1 MIDPQRSKGIVVA
14 AMPRSQ
20 LWFLCRDQHDLARI
34 GKSKLAEAGGSVLRD
49 TCWRGRTWDGDDL
62 SR

>member
-20 LWFLCRDQHDLARI
+20 LWFLCRDQHDLARM
-34 GKSKLAEAGGSVLRD
+34 GKSKLAQPGRSGASGYLLARPQLG
-49 TCWRGRTWDGDDL
+49 WR
-62 SR
+62 